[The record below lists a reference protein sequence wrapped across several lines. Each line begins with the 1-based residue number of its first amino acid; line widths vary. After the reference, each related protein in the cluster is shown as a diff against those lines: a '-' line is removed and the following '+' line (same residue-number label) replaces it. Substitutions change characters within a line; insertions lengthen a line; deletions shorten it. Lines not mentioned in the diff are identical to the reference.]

1 MTKPGRFLFRMVLFL
16 VAVGAVVALLH
27 NTLYRAFMANLALNS
42 LIAAVLVIGI
52 LYAFRQVWIIGQEAA
67 WVEAWQKAQRGMSA
81 GAGAE
86 RIGEPSNLLAPL
98 ARMLSNRGPRGS
110 LSAAATRALL
120 DSVGSRLD
128 ESRDISRYF
137 IGLTVFLGLLGTFW
151 GLLETINGVSDTIN
165 GLSLNASE
173 DINNLFEKL
182 KGGLEAPLSGMG
194 LAFSTSMMGLAGSLI
209 LGFLDLQAGQAQNR
223 FYNDLE
229 EWLAGFTR
237 VGGGMVADGDQ
248 SVPAYVQALLEQT
261 ADSLDNLQRTM
272 ARSEDNRGQSG
283 AALMQL
289 NEKLSLL
296 TEQMRA
302 EQGLLLKLTEH
313 QIEMKPIM
321 AKLAQGSEAGGFDAA
336 SRGHLRNIDILLSRL
351 LDDAA
356 QGRAKL
362 VDEMRSEIKLLSR
375 TIAASADTQ
384 RRS

>member
-1 MTKPGRFLFRMVLFL
+1 MTKPGRFLLRMVLFL
-16 VAVGAVVALLH
+16 AGVGVVIAVLH
-27 NTLYRAFMANLALNS
+27 NTLLRAFMANVALNS
-42 LIAAVLVIGI
+42 LISAVVVIGI
-52 LYAFRQVWIIGQEAA
+52 LYTFRQVWEIGREAN
-67 WVEAWQKAQRGMSA
+67 WVEAWQKAQRSGGSN
-81 GAGAE
+81 
-86 RIGEPSNLLAPL
+86 IGEPSSLLAPL
-98 ARMLSNRGPRGS
+98 SRMLANRSPRGS
-110 LSAAATRALL
+110 LHATATRALL

-128 ESRDISRYF
+128 EGREISRYF

-151 GLLETINGVSDTIN
+151 GLLETINSVADTIN
-165 GLSLNASE
+165 SLSLNASE
-173 DINNLFEKL
+173 DITAMFAKL

-237 VGGGMVADGDQ
+237 VGGGAVAEGDQ

-272 ARSEDNRGQSG
+272 ARGEDSRTQTG
-283 AALMQL
+283 AALLQL

-313 QIEMKPIM
+313 QIEMRPIM
-321 AKLAQGSEAGGFDAA
+321 AKLASGTESGGFDAA
-336 SRGHLRNIDILLSRL
+336 SRGHLRNMDVLLTRL

-362 VDEMRSEIKLLSR
+362 VDDMRAEIKLLSR
-375 TIAASADTQ
+375 TIAAAADNSQ
-384 RRS
+384 RR

>member
-1 MTKPGRFLFRMVLFL
+1 MTKPGRFLFRMIAFL
-16 VAVGAVVALLH
+16 IAVGAVITVLHAALL
-27 NTLYRAFMANLALNS
+27 RAFMANPALNG

-52 LYAFRQVWIIGQEAA
+52 LYAFRQVWIVGQEVN
-67 WVEAWQKAQRGMSA
+67 WVEAWQKAQRGAAA
-81 GAGAE
+81 GAV
-86 RIGEPSNLLAPL
+86 GEPSTLLGPL
-98 ARMLSNRGPRGS
+98 ARMLANRGPRGS

-128 ESRDISRYF
+128 EARDISRYF
-137 IGLTVFLGLLGTFW
+137 IGLMVFLGLLGTFW
-151 GLLETINGVSDTIN
+151 GLLETITGVSDTIN
-165 GLSLNASE
+165 ALSLNSND
-173 DINNLFEKL
+173 DINVLFSKL
-182 KGGLEAPLSGMG
+182 KGGLETPLAGMG
-194 LAFSTSMMGLAGSLI
+194 LAFSTSLMGLAGSLI

-237 VGGGMVADGDQ
+237 VGGGAVVDGEQ

-272 ARSEDNRGQSG
+272 ARGEENRSQGG

-321 AKLAQGSEAGGFDAA
+321 AKLAQNTESGSFDAA
-336 SRGHLRNIDILLSRL
+336 SRGHLRNIDILLTRL

-362 VDEMRSEIKLLSR
+362 VDDMRAEIKLLSR
-375 TIAASADTQ
+375 TIAAMADAP
-384 RRS
+384 RRQG

>member
-1 MTKPGRFLFRMVLFL
+1 MTKPGRYLVRMVLFL
-16 VAVGAVVALLH
+16 VAVGAVVFVLKDPLQ
-27 NTLYRAFMANLALNS
+27 RAFLANPALNG
-42 LIAAVLVIGI
+42 LIAAVAVIGI
-52 LYAFRQVWIIGQEAA
+52 LFIFRQVFVLGREADWLA
-67 WVEAWQKAQRGMSA
+67 AWQKSQQTSTVPHVGK
-81 GAGAE
+81 
-86 RIGEPSNLLAPL
+86 PSTLLAPL
-98 ARMLSNRGPRGS
+98 AKMLENRGPRGQV
-110 LSAAATRALL
+110 SAAATRALL

-128 ESRDISRYF
+128 EARDISRYL
-137 IGLTVFLGLLGTFW
+137 IGLMVFLGLLGTFW
-151 GLLETINGVSDTIN
+151 GLLETIGSVTDTIS
-165 GLSLNASE
+165 GLSLGGEEN
-173 DINNLFEKL
+173 INVLFDKL
-182 KGGLEAPLSGMG
+182 KGGLQRPLAGMG
-194 LAFSTSMMGLAGSLI
+194 LAFSSSMLGLSGSLI

-237 VGGGMVADGDQ
+237 VGGGAVADGDQ

-272 ARSEDNRGQSG
+272 ARGEDNRSN
-283 AALMQL
+283 ASTALLQL

-321 AKLAQGSEAGGFDAA
+321 AKLAQNTESGGFDAA
-336 SRGHLRNIDILLSRL
+336 SRGHLRNMDILLTRL

-362 VDEMRSEIKLLSR
+362 VDDMRAEIKLLSR
-375 TIAASADTQ
+375 TIAAAADNGQ
-384 RRS
+384 RRT

>member
-1 MTKPGRFLFRMVLFL
+1 MTKPGRFLLRMVLFL
-16 VAVGAVVALLH
+16 AAVGVVIALLH
-27 NTLYRAFMANLALNS
+27 NTLLRAFMANVALNS
-42 LIAAVLVIGI
+42 LILAVLLIGI
-52 LYAFRQVWIIGQEAA
+52 LYSFRQVWLTGQEAA
-67 WVEAWQKAQRGMSA
+67 WVEAWQKAQRSG
-81 GAGAE
+81 GAN
-86 RIGEPSNLLAPL
+86 IGEPSSLLAPL
-98 ARMLSNRGPRGS
+98 ARMLANRSPRGS
-110 LSAAATRALL
+110 LHASATRALL

-128 ESRDISRYF
+128 EAREISRYF
-137 IGLTVFLGLLGTFW
+137 IGLMVFLGLLGTFW

-165 GLSLNASE
+165 GLSLSATE
-173 DINNLFEKL
+173 DINALFSKL
-182 KGGLEAPLSGMG
+182 KGGLETPLSGMG

-237 VGGGMVADGDQ
+237 VGGGAVAEGDQ

-272 ARSEDNRGQSG
+272 ARGEDSRTQTG
-283 AALMQL
+283 AALLQL

-313 QIEMKPIM
+313 QIEMRPIM
-321 AKLAQGSEAGGFDAA
+321 AKLASGTESGGFDAA
-336 SRGHLRNIDILLSRL
+336 SRGHLRNMDILLTRL

-362 VDEMRSEIKLLSR
+362 VDDMRAEIKLLSR
-375 TIAASADTQ
+375 TIAAAADNQ
-384 RRS
+384 RR

>member
-1 MTKPGRFLFRMVLFL
+1 MDCMTKPGRFLLRMVLFL
-16 VAVGAVVALLH
+16 AAVGVVIALLH
-27 NTLYRAFMANLALNS
+27 NTLLRAFMANVALNS
-42 LIAAVLVIGI
+42 LILAVLLIGI
-52 LYAFRQVWIIGQEAA
+52 LYSFRQVWLTGQEAA
-67 WVEAWQKAQRGMSA
+67 WVEAWQKAQRSG
-81 GAGAE
+81 GAN
-86 RIGEPSNLLAPL
+86 IGEPSSLLAPL
-98 ARMLSNRGPRGS
+98 ARMLANRSPRGS
-110 LSAAATRALL
+110 LHASATRALL

-128 ESRDISRYF
+128 EAREISRYF
-137 IGLTVFLGLLGTFW
+137 IGLMVFLGLLGTFW

-165 GLSLNASE
+165 GLSLSATE
-173 DINNLFEKL
+173 DINALFSKL
-182 KGGLEAPLSGMG
+182 KGGLETPLSGMG

-237 VGGGMVADGDQ
+237 VGGGAVAEGDQ

-272 ARSEDNRGQSG
+272 ARGEDSRTQTG
-283 AALMQL
+283 AALLQL

-313 QIEMKPIM
+313 QIEMRPIM
-321 AKLAQGSEAGGFDAA
+321 AKLASGTESGGFDAA
-336 SRGHLRNIDILLSRL
+336 SRGHLRNMDILLTRL

-362 VDEMRSEIKLLSR
+362 VDDMRAEIKLLSR
-375 TIAASADTQ
+375 TIAAAADNQ
-384 RRS
+384 RR

>member
-42 LIAAVLVIGI
+42 LIVFVLVVGI
-52 LYAFRQVWIIGQEAA
+52 LYAFRQIWIIGQEVT
-67 WVEAWQKAQRGMSA
+67 WVEGWQKAQRG
-81 GAGAE
+81 GTE

-110 LSAAATRALL
+110 LAATATRALL

-128 ESRDISRYF
+128 ESREISRYF
-137 IGLTVFLGLLGTFW
+137 IGLMVFLGLLGTFW

-173 DINNLFEKL
+173 DINSMFGKL
-182 KGGLEAPLSGMG
+182 KGGLEAPLSGMA

-237 VGGGMVADGDQ
+237 VGGGVVSEGDQ

-321 AKLAQGSEAGGFDAA
+321 AKLAQGSESGGFDSA
-336 SRGHLRNIDILLSRL
+336 SRGHLRNIDILLNRL

-375 TIAASADTQ
+375 TIAVAADNNQ
-384 RRS
+384 RRG

>member
-1 MTKPGRFLFRMVLFL
+1 MTKPGRFLLRMVLFL
-16 VAVGAVVALLH
+16 AAVGVVIALLH
-27 NTLYRAFMANLALNS
+27 NTLLRAFMANVALNS
-42 LIAAVLVIGI
+42 LILAVLLIGI
-52 LYAFRQVWIIGQEAA
+52 LYSFRQVWLTGQEAA
-67 WVEAWQKAQRGMSA
+67 WVEAWQKAQRSGGSN
-81 GAGAE
+81 
-86 RIGEPSNLLAPL
+86 IGEPSSLLAPL
-98 ARMLSNRGPRGS
+98 ARMLANRSPRGS
-110 LSAAATRALL
+110 LHASATRALL

-128 ESRDISRYF
+128 EAREISRYF
-137 IGLTVFLGLLGTFW
+137 IGLMVFLGLLGTFW

-165 GLSLNASE
+165 GLSLSATE
-173 DINNLFEKL
+173 DINALFSKL
-182 KGGLEAPLSGMG
+182 KGGLETPLSGMG

-237 VGGGMVADGDQ
+237 VGGGAVSEGDQ

-272 ARSEDNRGQSG
+272 ARGEDSRTQTG
-283 AALMQL
+283 AALLQL

-313 QIEMKPIM
+313 QIEMRPIM
-321 AKLAQGSEAGGFDAA
+321 AKLAQSADGGNFDAA
-336 SRGHLRNIDILLSRL
+336 SRGHLRNIDILLTRM

-362 VDEMRSEIKLLSR
+362 VDDMRAEIKLLSR
-375 TIAASADTQ
+375 TIAASADNQ
-384 RRS
+384 RR

>member
-1 MTKPGRFLFRMVLFL
+1 MTKPGRFLLRMVLFL
-16 VAVGAVVALLH
+16 AAVGVVIGVLHTTLL
-27 NTLYRAFMANLALNS
+27 RAYMANVALNS
-42 LIAAVLVIGI
+42 LIGAILLIGI
-52 LYAFRQVWIIGQEAA
+52 LYTFRQVWEIGREAN
-67 WVEAWQKAQRGMSA
+67 WVEAWQRAQRSGGSN
-81 GAGAE
+81 
-86 RIGEPSNLLAPL
+86 IGEPSNLLAPL
-98 ARMLSNRGPRGS
+98 ARMLANRGPRGS
-110 LSAAATRALL
+110 LHATATRALL

-128 ESRDISRYF
+128 EGREISRYF
-137 IGLTVFLGLLGTFW
+137 IGLMVFLGLLGTFW

-173 DINNLFEKL
+173 DINALFSKL
-182 KGGLEAPLSGMG
+182 KGGLETPLTGMG
-194 LAFSTSMMGLAGSLI
+194 LAFSASMMGLAGSLI

-237 VGGGMVADGDQ
+237 VGGGAVAEGDQ

-272 ARSEDNRGQSG
+272 ARSEDSRGQTG
-283 AALMQL
+283 AALLQL

-313 QIEMKPIM
+313 QIDMKPIM
-321 AKLAQGSEAGGFDAA
+321 AKLAQGADGGNFDTV
-336 SRGHLRNIDILLSRL
+336 SRGHLRNIDILLTRM

-362 VDEMRSEIKLLSR
+362 IDDMRAEIKLLSR

>member
-1 MTKPGRFLFRMVLFL
+1 MTKPGRFLLRMVLFL
-16 VAVGAVVALLH
+16 AAVGIVIAVLH
-27 NTLYRAFMANLALNS
+27 NTLLRAYMANVALNS
-42 LIAAVLVIGI
+42 LIGAILLIGI
-52 LYAFRQVWIIGQEAA
+52 LYTFRQVWEIGQEAA
-67 WVEAWQKAQRGMSA
+67 WVEAWQRAQRGS
-81 GAGAE
+81 GGGN
-86 RIGEPSNLLAPL
+86 IGEPSSLLAPL
-98 ARMLSNRGPRGS
+98 ARMLANRGPRGS
-110 LSAAATRALL
+110 LHATATRALL

-128 ESRDISRYF
+128 EGREISRYF
-137 IGLTVFLGLLGTFW
+137 IGLMVFLGLLGTFW

-173 DINNLFEKL
+173 DINALFSKL
-182 KGGLEAPLSGMG
+182 KGGLETPLTGMG
-194 LAFSTSMMGLAGSLI
+194 LAFSASMMGLAGSLI

-237 VGGGMVADGDQ
+237 VGGGAVVEGDQ

-272 ARSEDNRGQSG
+272 ARGEDSRGQTG
-283 AALMQL
+283 AALLQL

-313 QIEMKPIM
+313 QIEMKPIL
-321 AKLAQGSEAGGFDAA
+321 AKLAQGGEGGAFDAA
-336 SRGHLRNIDILLSRL
+336 SRGHLRNIDILLSRM

-362 VDEMRSEIKLLSR
+362 VDDMRAEIKLLSR
-375 TIAASADTQ
+375 TIAAAADNQ

>member
-1 MTKPGRFLFRMVLFL
+1 MTKPGRFLFRIIAFL
-16 VAVGAVVALLH
+16 VAVGVVIAMLHATLL
-27 NTLYRAFMANLALNS
+27 RAFMANPALNS

-52 LYAFRQVWIIGQEAA
+52 LYAFRQVWIIGQEAN
-67 WVEAWQKAQRGMSA
+67 WVEAWQKAQRGA
-81 GAGAE
+81 GAGNV
-86 RIGEPSNLLAPL
+86 GEPSSLLGPL
-98 ARMLSNRGPRGS
+98 ARMLANRGPRGS

-128 ESRDISRYF
+128 EARDISRYF
-137 IGLTVFLGLLGTFW
+137 IGLMVFLGLLGTFW
-151 GLLETINGVSDTIN
+151 GLLETINGVGDTIN
-165 GLSLNASE
+165 GLSLNTND
-173 DINNLFEKL
+173 DINVLFSKL
-182 KGGLEAPLSGMG
+182 KGGLETPLAGMG

-237 VGGGMVADGDQ
+237 VGGGAVVDGDQ

-272 ARSEDNRGQSG
+272 ARGEDNRSQSG

-313 QIEMKPIM
+313 QIEMKPIL
-321 AKLAQGSEAGGFDAA
+321 AKLAQNAESGSFDAS
-336 SRGHLRNIDILLSRL
+336 SRGHLRNIDILLTRL

-362 VDEMRSEIKLLSR
+362 VDDMRAEIKLLSR
-375 TIAASADTQ
+375 TIAAMADAP
-384 RRS
+384 RRQG

>member
-1 MTKPGRFLFRMVLFL
+1 MTKPGRFLFRMIAFL
-16 VAVGAVVALLH
+16 IAVGAVIAVLHTALL
-27 NTLYRAFMANLALNS
+27 RAFMANPALNG
-42 LIAAVLVIGI
+42 LIGAVLVIGI
-52 LYAFRQVWIIGQEAA
+52 LYAFRQVWIVGQEVS
-67 WVEAWQKAQRGMSA
+67 WVEAWQKAQRGS
-81 GAGAE
+81 GAGNV
-86 RIGEPSNLLAPL
+86 GEPSTLLGPL
-98 ARMLSNRGPRGS
+98 ARMLANRGPRGS

-128 ESRDISRYF
+128 EARDISRYF
-137 IGLTVFLGLLGTFW
+137 IGLMVFLGLLGTFW
-151 GLLETINGVSDTIN
+151 GLLETITGVSDTIN
-165 GLSLNASE
+165 GLSLNTND
-173 DINNLFEKL
+173 DINVLFSKL
-182 KGGLEAPLSGMG
+182 KGGLETPLAGMG
-194 LAFSTSMMGLAGSLI
+194 LAFSTSLMGLAGSLI

-229 EWLAGFTR
+229 EWLASFTR
-237 VGGGMVADGDQ
+237 VGGGAVVDGDQ

-272 ARSEDNRGQSG
+272 ARSEDNRSQSG

-313 QIEMKPIM
+313 QIEMKPIL
-321 AKLAQGSEAGGFDAA
+321 AKLAQNAESGSFDAA
-336 SRGHLRNIDILLSRL
+336 SRGHLRNIDILLARL

-362 VDEMRSEIKLLSR
+362 VDDMRAEIKLLSR
-375 TIAASADTQ
+375 TIAAMADAP
-384 RRS
+384 RRQG

>member
-1 MTKPGRFLFRMVLFL
+1 MTKPGRFLLRMVLFL
-16 VAVGAVVALLH
+16 AAVGVVIALLH
-27 NTLYRAFMANLALNS
+27 NTLLRAFMANVALNS
-42 LIAAVLVIGI
+42 LILAVLLIGI
-52 LYAFRQVWIIGQEAA
+52 LYSFRQVWLTGQEAA
-67 WVEAWQKAQRGMSA
+67 WVEAWQKAQRSG
-81 GAGAE
+81 GAN
-86 RIGEPSNLLAPL
+86 IGEPSSLLAPL
-98 ARMLSNRGPRGS
+98 ARMLSNRSPRGS
-110 LSAAATRALL
+110 LHASATRALL

-128 ESRDISRYF
+128 EAREISRYF
-137 IGLTVFLGLLGTFW
+137 IGLMVFLGLLGTFW

-165 GLSLNASE
+165 GLSLSATE
-173 DINNLFEKL
+173 DINALFSKL
-182 KGGLEAPLSGMG
+182 KGGLETPLSGMG

-237 VGGGMVADGDQ
+237 VGGGAVAEGDQ

-272 ARSEDNRGQSG
+272 ARGEDSRTQTG
-283 AALMQL
+283 AALLQL

-321 AKLAQGSEAGGFDAA
+321 AKLASGTESGGFDAA
-336 SRGHLRNIDILLSRL
+336 SRGHLRNMDILLTRL

-362 VDEMRSEIKLLSR
+362 VDDMRAEIKLLSR
-375 TIAASADTQ
+375 TIAAAADNQ
-384 RRS
+384 RR

>member
-1 MTKPGRFLFRMVLFL
+1 MTKPGRFLFRMVVFL
-16 VAVGAVVALLH
+16 IAVGAVVGVLH
-27 NTLYRAFMANLALNS
+27 APLVRAFMANPALNS
-42 LIAAVLVIGI
+42 LIVAVLVLGI
-52 LYAFRQVWIIGQEAA
+52 LYTFRQVLMLGSEAR
-67 WVEAWQKAQRGMSA
+67 WVEDWQKAQH
-81 GAGAE
+81 GATAANV
-86 RIGEPSNLLAPL
+86 GEPSNLLAPL
-98 ARMLSNRGPRGS
+98 AKMLENRGPRGS

-128 ESRDISRYF
+128 EARDISRYL
-137 IGLTVFLGLLGTFW
+137 IGLMVFLGLLGTFW
-151 GLLETINGVSDTIN
+151 GLLETISSVSDTIAS
-165 GLSLNASE
+165 LSLSSSD
-173 DINNLFEKL
+173 DINGLFEKL
-182 KGGLEAPLSGMG
+182 KGGLEHPLSGMG
-194 LAFSTSMMGLAGSLI
+194 IAFSTSLMGLAGSLV
-209 LGFLDLQAGQAQNR
+209 LGFLDLQASQAQNR

-237 VGGGMVADGDQ
+237 VTGGGLVEGDQ

-272 ARSEDNRGQSG
+272 ARGEDSRNSTG

-313 QIEMKPIM
+313 QIEMKPIL
-321 AKLAQGSEAGGFDAA
+321 AKLAQGAESGGFDAA
-336 SRGHLRNIDILLSRL
+336 SRGHLRNMDILLARL
-351 LDDAA
+351 LDDGA

-362 VDEMRSEIKLLSR
+362 VDEMRAEIKLLSR
-375 TIAASADTQ
+375 TIAAMADTQ

>member
-1 MTKPGRFLFRMVLFL
+1 MTKPGRYLVRMVLFL
-16 VAVGAVVALLH
+16 IAVGAVVFVLH
-27 NTLYRAFMANLALNS
+27 APLERAFLANPALNG
-42 LIAAVLVIGI
+42 LIAAVAVIGI
-52 LYAFRQVWIIGQEAA
+52 LFSFRQIFVLGREAT
-67 WVEAWQKAQRGMSA
+67 WLGAWQKSQLSSTVPHVGKPA
-81 GAGAE
+81 
-86 RIGEPSNLLAPL
+86 NLLAPL
-98 ARMLSNRGPRGS
+98 AKMLENRGPRGQ

-128 ESRDISRYF
+128 EARDISRYF
-137 IGLTVFLGLLGTFW
+137 IGLMVFLGLLGTFW
-151 GLLETINGVSDTIN
+151 GLLETIGSVSDTIS
-165 GLSLNASE
+165 GLSLGGDEN
-173 DINNLFEKL
+173 INNLFDKL
-182 KGGLEAPLSGMG
+182 KGGLQRPLVGMG
-194 LAFSTSMMGLAGSLI
+194 LAFSSSMLGLSGSLV

-237 VGGGMVADGDQ
+237 VSGGGGVMEGDQ

-272 ARSEDNRGQSG
+272 ARGEDNRSN
-283 AALMQL
+283 ASTALLQL

-313 QIEMKPIM
+313 QIEMRPIM
-321 AKLAQGSEAGGFDAA
+321 AKLAQNTESGGFDAA
-336 SRGHLRNIDILLSRL
+336 SRGHLRNMDILLTRL

-362 VDEMRSEIKLLSR
+362 VDDMRAEIKLLSR
-375 TIAASADTQ
+375 TIAAAADSNS
-384 RRS
+384 RRGG

>member
-1 MTKPGRFLFRMVLFL
+1 MTKPGRFLLRMVLFL
-16 VAVGAVVALLH
+16 AAVGVVIAVLHTTLL
-27 NTLYRAFMANLALNS
+27 RAYMANVALNS
-42 LIAAVLVIGI
+42 LIGAILLIGI
-52 LYAFRQVWIIGQEAA
+52 LYTFRQVWEIGREAN
-67 WVEAWQKAQRGMSA
+67 WVEAWQRAQRSGGSN
-81 GAGAE
+81 
-86 RIGEPSNLLAPL
+86 IGEPSNLLAPL
-98 ARMLSNRGPRGS
+98 ARMLANRGPRGS
-110 LSAAATRALL
+110 LHATATRALL

-128 ESRDISRYF
+128 EGREISRYF
-137 IGLTVFLGLLGTFW
+137 IGLMVFLGLLGTFW

-165 GLSLNASE
+165 GLSLGATE
-173 DINNLFEKL
+173 DINVLFNKL
-182 KGGLEAPLSGMG
+182 KGGLETPLTGMG
-194 LAFSTSMMGLAGSLI
+194 LAFSASMMGLAGSLI

-237 VGGGMVADGDQ
+237 VGGGAVAEGDQ

-272 ARSEDNRGQSG
+272 ARSEDSRGQTG
-283 AALMQL
+283 AALLQL

-321 AKLAQGSEAGGFDAA
+321 AKLAQGADGGNFDTV
-336 SRGHLRNIDILLSRL
+336 SRGHLRNIDILLTRM

-362 VDEMRSEIKLLSR
+362 VDDMRAEIKLLSR

>member
-1 MTKPGRFLFRMVLFL
+1 MTKPGRFLLRMVLFL
-16 VAVGAVVALLH
+16 AAVGVVIALLH
-27 NTLYRAFMANLALNS
+27 NTLLRAFMANVALNS
-42 LIAAVLVIGI
+42 LILAVLLIGI
-52 LYAFRQVWIIGQEAA
+52 LYSFRQVWLTGQEAA
-67 WVEAWQKAQRGMSA
+67 WVEAWQKAQRSG
-81 GAGAE
+81 GAN
-86 RIGEPSNLLAPL
+86 IGEPSSLLAPL
-98 ARMLSNRGPRGS
+98 ARMLANRSPRGS
-110 LSAAATRALL
+110 LHASATRALL

-128 ESRDISRYF
+128 EAREISRYF
-137 IGLTVFLGLLGTFW
+137 IGLMVFLGLLGTFW

-165 GLSLNASE
+165 GLSLSATE
-173 DINNLFEKL
+173 DINALFSKL
-182 KGGLEAPLSGMG
+182 KGGLETPLSGMG

-237 VGGGMVADGDQ
+237 VGGGAVAEGDQ

-272 ARSEDNRGQSG
+272 ARGEDSRTQTG
-283 AALMQL
+283 AALLQL

-321 AKLAQGSEAGGFDAA
+321 AKLASGTESGGFDAA
-336 SRGHLRNIDILLSRL
+336 SRGHLRNMDILLTRL

-362 VDEMRSEIKLLSR
+362 VDDMRAEIKLLSR
-375 TIAASADTQ
+375 TIAAAADNQ
-384 RRS
+384 RR

>member
-1 MTKPGRFLFRMVLFL
+1 MTKPGRFLLRMVLFL
-16 VAVGAVVALLH
+16 AAVGVVIAVLHTTLL
-27 NTLYRAFMANLALNS
+27 RAYMANVALNS
-42 LIAAVLVIGI
+42 LIGAILLIGI
-52 LYAFRQVWIIGQEAA
+52 LYTFRQVWEIGREAN
-67 WVEAWQKAQRGMSA
+67 WVEAWQRAQRSGGSN
-81 GAGAE
+81 
-86 RIGEPSNLLAPL
+86 IGEPSNLLAPL
-98 ARMLSNRGPRGS
+98 ARMLANRGPRGS
-110 LSAAATRALL
+110 LHATATRALL

-128 ESRDISRYF
+128 EGREISRYF
-137 IGLTVFLGLLGTFW
+137 IGLMVFLGLLGTFW

-165 GLSLNASE
+165 GLSLGATE
-173 DINNLFEKL
+173 DINVLFNKL
-182 KGGLEAPLSGMG
+182 KGGLETPLTGMG
-194 LAFSTSMMGLAGSLI
+194 LAFSASMMGLAGSLI

-237 VGGGMVADGDQ
+237 VGGGAVAEGDQ

-272 ARSEDNRGQSG
+272 ARSEDSRGQTG
-283 AALMQL
+283 AALLQL

-313 QIEMKPIM
+313 QIDMKPIM
-321 AKLAQGSEAGGFDAA
+321 AKLAQGADGGNFDTV
-336 SRGHLRNIDILLSRL
+336 SRGHLRNIDILLTRM

-362 VDEMRSEIKLLSR
+362 VDDMRAEIKLLSR

>member
-1 MTKPGRFLFRMVLFL
+1 MTKPGRFLFRMIAFL
-16 VAVGAVVALLH
+16 VAVGVVIAMLHATLL
-27 NTLYRAFMANLALNS
+27 RAFMANPALNS

-52 LYAFRQVWIIGQEAA
+52 LYAFRQVWIIGQEAN
-67 WVEAWQKAQRGMSA
+67 WVEAWQKAQRGA
-81 GAGAE
+81 GAGNA
-86 RIGEPSNLLAPL
+86 GEPSSLLGPL
-98 ARMLSNRGPRGS
+98 ARMLANRGPRGS

-128 ESRDISRYF
+128 EARDISRYF
-137 IGLTVFLGLLGTFW
+137 IGLMVFLGLLGTFW
-151 GLLETINGVSDTIN
+151 GLLETINGVGDTIN
-165 GLSLNASE
+165 GLSLNTND
-173 DINNLFEKL
+173 DINVLFSKL
-182 KGGLEAPLSGMG
+182 KGGLETPLAGMG

-237 VGGGMVADGDQ
+237 VGGGAVVDGDQ

-272 ARSEDNRGQSG
+272 ARGEDNRSQSG

-313 QIEMKPIM
+313 QIEMKPIL
-321 AKLAQGSEAGGFDAA
+321 AKLAQNTESGSFDAA
-336 SRGHLRNIDILLSRL
+336 SRGHLRNIDILLTRL

-362 VDEMRSEIKLLSR
+362 VDDMRAEIKLLSR
-375 TIAASADTQ
+375 TIAAMADAP
-384 RRS
+384 RRQG

>member
-1 MTKPGRFLFRMVLFL
+1 MTKPGRFLLRMVLFL
-16 VAVGAVVALLH
+16 AAVGVVIAVLHTPLL
-27 NTLYRAFMANLALNS
+27 RAYMANVALNS
-42 LIAAVLVIGI
+42 LIGAILLIGI
-52 LYAFRQVWIIGQEAA
+52 LYTFRQVWEIGREAT
-67 WVEAWQKAQRGMSA
+67 WVEAWQRAQRSGGSN
-81 GAGAE
+81 
-86 RIGEPSNLLAPL
+86 IGEPSNLLAPL
-98 ARMLSNRGPRGS
+98 ARMLANRGPRGS
-110 LSAAATRALL
+110 LHATATRALL

-128 ESRDISRYF
+128 EGREISRYF
-137 IGLTVFLGLLGTFW
+137 IGLMVFLGLLGTFW

-165 GLSLNASE
+165 GLSLGATE
-173 DINNLFEKL
+173 DINVLFNKL
-182 KGGLEAPLSGMG
+182 KGGLETPLTGMG
-194 LAFSTSMMGLAGSLI
+194 LAFSASMMGLAGSLI

-237 VGGGMVADGDQ
+237 VGGGAVAEGDQ

-272 ARSEDNRGQSG
+272 ARSEDSRGQTG
-283 AALMQL
+283 AALLQL

-321 AKLAQGSEAGGFDAA
+321 AKLAQGTESGNFDAA
-336 SRGHLRNIDILLSRL
+336 SRGHLRNIDILLTRL

-362 VDEMRSEIKLLSR
+362 VDDMRAEIKLLSR
-375 TIAASADTQ
+375 TIAAAADPQ
-384 RRS
+384 RRG